1 MTIEIIAAIVI
12 LNCFIFNNV
21 YNWCINSKK
30 NDYIIND
37 NIIVIPECI
46 NNEVNI
52 KVEYDSDLLP
62 SYSEVIKN

>member
-12 LNCFIFNNV
+12 LNCFIFNSV
-21 YNWCINSKK
+21 YNWCVNSKK
-30 NDYIIND
+30 NDYKIND
-37 NIIVIPECI
+37 NIIIIPEYI
-46 NNEVNI
+46 NNDV

>member
-12 LNCFIFNNV
+12 LNCFIFNSV
-21 YNWCINSKK
+21 YNWCVNSKK
-30 NDYIIND
+30 NDD
-37 NIIVIPECI
+37 NIIIIPEYI
-46 NNEVNI
+46 NNDV

>member
-12 LNCFIFNNV
+12 LNCFIFNSV
-21 YNWCINSKK
+21 YNWCVNSKK
-30 NDYIIND
+30 NDY
-37 NIIVIPECI
+37 NIIIIPQYI
-46 NNEVNI
+46 NNDV